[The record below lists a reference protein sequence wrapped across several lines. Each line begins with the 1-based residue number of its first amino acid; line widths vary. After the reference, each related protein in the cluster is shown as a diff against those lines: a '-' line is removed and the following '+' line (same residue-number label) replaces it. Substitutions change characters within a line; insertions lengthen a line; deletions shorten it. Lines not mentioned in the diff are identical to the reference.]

1 MIRELEPFASC
12 NTKRG
17 WDINECCTEFYKAS
31 RKHCSQVARQLEPVS
46 NLKTDIFSVH
56 ALLFTSIPV
65 ISDFISNS
73 AWHSVESQ
81 KLMSD
86 FGLSATLSRC

>member
-65 ISDFISNS
+65 ISDFIS
-73 AWHSVESQ
+73 VESQ